1 MIILCRYPAGGPST
15 SQSGGSTHGQ
25 MGSFGSMASPKLST
39 FIAPVAGKHEVYVSP
54 VVSPLQVQ
62 CQSLPSEPGMSK
74 PPEVV
79 PKDLVLAA
87 KQMQVLYI
95 AHDPE
100 AWNLQAAHAFS
111 LVPKALSPS
120 LSGSS
125 TEGIG
130 GSPNFPAFEGSWRRS
145 AAAGATAR
153 ARTSTQAVRMATSGV
168 QTN

>member
-54 VVSPLQVQ
+54 MVSPLQVQ
-62 CQSLPSEPGMSK
+62 CQSFPSDCGVSK

-95 AHDPE
+95 AQDPE

-111 LVPKALSPS
+111 LLPKALSPS

-125 TEGIG
+125 TLGIG
-130 GSPNFPAFEGSWRRS
+130 GSPNFPAFEGSWRS

-153 ARTSTQAVRMATSGV
+153 ARTRAQATRIATSGV
-168 QTN
+168 